1 MNLSIGDNQL
11 VAVVG
16 ESGCGKS
23 TLALSIIGLLSRPP
37 AIVESGAIE
46 YKDVDLLAINKT
58 KLREYRG
65 TEIAMIFQ
73 EPLTS
78 LNPVYRV
85 GDQIAEAI
93 MIRDLRKAK
102 HLADVPESDFMQ
114 KTYKVDTPKISRLP
128 RFRRRIPEELKKEI
142 IDYLKLVRIGDPEQ
156 VMERYPFELSGGMR
170 QRIMIAMAL
179 SQKPALLVADEPTT
193 ALDVTTQAQVLKLM
207 KELMTEVN
215 TSILLITHD
224 LAVASQVADRVIV
237 MYAGDVVEDA
247 NVYDLFSD
255 PLHPYTKGLLSC
267 IPSGSKDETTLKPI
281 PGSVPNLK
289 KLPVGCKFAPRCPY
303 VMEICKRKTAK
314 AARGK
319 TQSQSIVF
327 SLWPMN
333 LWKARMTFSL
343 LAILRNISRF
353 VVVSIRFH
361 VRVRNSLEPWMGSR
375 YLYPGG
381 RLLLSLVSQD
391 AGKRLSLELS
401 LLLTPPTSG
410 QIIFNG
416 IDIMQEQGKFQEIIP
431 GHPNGLP
438 GSRFFSRSSS

>member
-1 MNLSIGDNQL
+1 LAIGENQL

-46 YKDVDLLAINKT
+46 YKDVDLLAINNT
-58 KLREYRG
+58 KMREYRG

-102 HLADVPESDFMQ
+102 HVADIPQSDFMQ
-114 KTYKVDTPKISRLP
+114 KTYKVNMPKISRLP

-142 IDYLKLVRIGDPEQ
+142 IDYLTLVRIGDPEQ
-156 VMERYPFELSGGMR
+156 ILERYPFELSGGMR

-247 NVYDLFSD
+247 SVYDLFSD

-267 IPSGSKDETTLKPI
+267 IPSGSKDETVLKPI
-281 PGSVPNLK
+281 PGSVPNLMN
-289 KLPVGCKFAPRCPY
+289 LPVGCKFAPRCPY
-303 VMEICKRKTAK
+303 VMEVCRQRPPKLVETKPNHK
-314 AARGK
+314 
-319 TQSQSIVF
+319 
-327 SLWPMN
+327 
-333 LWKARMTFSL
+333 
-343 LAILRNISRF
+343 
-353 VVVSIRFH
+353 VSCF
-361 VRVRNSLEPWMGSR
+361 
-375 YLYPGG
+375 LY
-381 RLLLSLVSQD
+381 
-391 AGKRLSLELS
+391 
-401 LLLTPPTSG
+401 G
-410 QIIFNG
+410 Q
-416 IDIMQEQGKFQEIIP
+416 
-431 GHPNGLP
+431 
-438 GSRFFSRSSS
+438 